1 MDTDPSNLDDLTGNE
16 FHEYIEFHV
25 SQLTPREVDGIR
37 SRLSAIREEIGRI
50 EVPAFPHAQKQ
61 YTFFVD
67 LVDAFLSG
75 LADDFPYQAALEAM
89 IALNYLHDGSD
100 LIPDSLPDIGYMDD
114 ALIAHTVVARNHEA
128 YREYAERQDIPW
140 DAIAPDTAVSAE

>member
-25 SQLTPREVDGIR
+25 SQLTPKEVDGIR
-37 SRLSAIREEIGRI
+37 SRLTTIREEIARI

-61 YTFFVD
+61 YAFFVD

-100 LIPDSLPDIGYMDD
+100 LIPDSLPEIGYMDD

-140 DAIAPDTAVSAE
+140 DAIAPDTAIATE